1 MKKVFCEE
9 CLNEESYH
17 IIEEE
22 KTETVNGNEIVYSV
36 KSALCNNC
44 NTELYVDEIMNDNI
58 ISYQDMIREETG
70 IIKVS
75 EIKQLLKK
83 YDIGAKPLAKLLR
96 WGEVNIIRYLN
107 GAIPDRIYS
116 DKLKELL
123 YDESKMEN
131 LLYQNK
137 KFISNTAYRKCKG
150 TLQKLKFSNNESKL
164 YMTANLIIGFN
175 PDITNLALQKL
186 LYFVQ
191 GFSCAILHK
200 PIFRDMPEA
209 WSLGPVYP
217 DIYHRY
223 ASYQYNPIEFDMEEF
238 DIDNISIFTTEEIN
252 YIFRIVQL
260 FGEYSGSTLA
270 NMSHLTTPWEKHKFK
285 NNEKITLD
293 ELKSYFDKVVRQ
305 YDISIGQ
312 EKNIEKYIADI
323 KKR

>member
-1 MKKVFCEE
+1 MEKVFCEE

-22 KTETVNGNEIVYSV
+22 KTEIVNGKDIVYLV
-36 KSALCNNC
+36 KSAFCNNC

-58 ISYQDMIREETG
+58 ISYQGMIREETG

-96 WGEVNIIRYLN
+96 WGEVSIIRYLN
-107 GAIPDRIYS
+107 GSIPERMYS

-123 YDESKMEN
+123 YDEKKMEN
-131 LLYQNK
+131 LLYQNNN
-137 KFISNTAYRKCKG
+137 FISNTAYRKCKG
-150 TLQKLKFSNNESKL
+150 ALQKLKFSNNQSKL

-191 GFSCAILHK
+191 GFSCVILHK
-200 PIFRDMPEA
+200 PIFSDMPEA

-217 DIYHRY
+217 NIYHRY
-223 ASYQYNPIEFDMEEF
+223 ASYHYNSIEFDMAEF
-238 DIDNISIFTTEEIN
+238 DIDNISILTAEEIN
-252 YIFRIVQL
+252 FIITIVQL
-260 FGEYSGSTLA
+260 FGEYSGSALA
-270 NMSHLTTPWEKHKFK
+270 NMTHLTTPWIKHNTKK
-285 NNEKITLD
+285 NEKITLD
-293 ELKSYFDKVVRQ
+293 ELKNYFDKVSKQ
-305 YDISIGQ
+305 YDISIGH
-312 EKNIEKYIADI
+312 EKNIVKYILDM
-323 KKR
+323 KK